1 MLGQDDLGGM
11 DRNEIQ
17 DMVRAQDTDVID
29 SVRLVFSDESSNKFY
44 EIGIE
49 EHDGAAGE
57 RVCDVPFRFGKL
69 GSSGQTGYKARNT
82 DLDVARKA
90 FDKAVKEKLGKGYKE
105 EWRHGKE

>member
-17 DMVRAQDTDVID
+17 DVVREQDKNVID
-29 SVRLVFSDESSNKFY
+29 SVRLVFQDGSSNKFY

-57 RVCDVPFRFGKL
+57 RVCDVPFRFGKI
-69 GSSGQTGYKARNT
+69 GASGQTGYKARNEN
-82 DLDVARKA
+82 LDTARKA
-90 FDKAVKEKLGKGYKE
+90 FDKAVAEKIKKGYIKE
-105 EWRHGKE
+105 